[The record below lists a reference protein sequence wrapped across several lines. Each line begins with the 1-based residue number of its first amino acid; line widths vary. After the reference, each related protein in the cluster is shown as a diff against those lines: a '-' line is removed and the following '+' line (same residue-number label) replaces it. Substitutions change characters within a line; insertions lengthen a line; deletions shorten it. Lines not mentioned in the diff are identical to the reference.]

1 MNELPEDIELII
13 YSFVGDN
20 FILSKGLYEKIKR
33 IRESFYNDPI
43 KLYYRVTRWKFPR
56 KWRGER
62 NIVNT
67 LTTRIRPNMKV
78 YETKTIDISNIPI
91 GILTN
96 KGTIYP
102 SRELER
108 KILPE
113 PVPLYE
119 RNSIYI
125 NTKGF
130 SWSLYTIYSKDINKC
145 REYVNVRPYLGVV
158 NTWIMNNNELF

>member
-1 MNELPEDIELII
+1 
-13 YSFVGDN
+13 
-20 FILSKGLYEKIKR
+20 
-33 IRESFYNDPI
+33 
-43 KLYYRVTRWKFPR
+43 
-56 KWRGER
+56 
-62 NIVNT
+62 
-67 LTTRIRPNMKV
+67 MKV

-91 GILTN
+91 GILTD

-119 RNSIYI
+119 RNNIYI
-125 NTKGF
+125 NTKGY

-145 REYVNVRPYLGVV
+145 RRYVNVRPYLDQV